1 MTQRFGRRRFL
12 GAAAAGHVARFF
24 FRIGRYGRPARSA
37 ARVPSSEGVGGSE
50 GRRARRSFSRWGPSS
65 GTACTTSSE
74 SMPSR
79 RTPCACGRPSKG
91 GGVVSPPLF
100 GGVGGLSEPHTF
112 IMDPEDDV
120 FSRLLRPWLE
130 QLCREMARD
139 GFRAI
144 IILTGHYGAAQQIVV
159 RETAVRM
166 SRALG
171 IPVLGTPE
179 YWLALDVGYTGD
191 HAAWGET
198 SLMMHLFPD
207 TVDLSRLGKP
217 PYQGVGGRDPKES
230 SAEDGRRITETIV
243 SRLATLAQKM
253 PDLEPRDPGSF
264 RRRRGGSRGQAAL
277 RPERQETQRLDRLAQ
292 RGDCHA
298 RLRQATWPKNAS
310 TRSKPPWRSCN
321 RCSDAVRPYG
331 HLHGARLPVTTHGRD
346 AHATAPIPGR
356 PS

>member
-1 MTQRFGRRRFL
+1 MAQRFGRRRFL
-12 GAAAAGHVARFF
+12 GAAAAGTLLD
-24 FRIGRYGRPARSA
+24 SSLTSTD
-37 ARVPSSEGVGGSE
+37 RVGQREVRLEFLHPKELE
-50 GRRARRSFSRWGPSS
+50 EAK
-65 GTACTTSSE
+65 A
-74 SMPSR
+74 
-79 RTPCACGRPSKG
+79 ACGTIFQPLGTIEWHGVHNVLGLDAVKAHALCLRAAQKG
-91 GGVVSPPLF
+91 GGVVAPPLF

-144 IILTGHYGAAQQIVV
+144 VILTGHYGAAQQIVV

-179 YWLALDVGYTGD
+179 YWLALDAGYTGD

-198 SLMMHLFPD
+198 SLMMYLFPD
-207 TVDLSRLGKP
+207 TVDLARLGKP
-217 PYQGVGGRDPKES
+217 PYQGIGGRDPKES

-253 PDLEPRDPGSF
+253 PTWS
-264 RRRRGGSRGQAAL
+264 
-277 RPERQETQRLDRLAQ
+277 PETLDRFVDAEATLVAAQ
-292 RGDCHA
+292 LSAPRGKKQIWTA
-298 RLRQATWPKNAS
+298 
-310 TRSKPPWRSCN
+310 WRSAASAM
-321 RCSDAVRPYG
+321 RDYGKHLAEERFDEIKAAVAK
-331 HLHGARLPVTTHGRD
+331 L
-346 AHATAPIPGR
+346 
-356 PS
+356 

>member
-1 MTQRFGRRRFL
+1 MAQRFGRRRLL
-12 GAAAAGHVARFF
+12 GAAAAGMLLDSSLTSADRVGQREVRLEFLHPKELEEAR
-24 FRIGRYGRPARSA
+24 A
-37 ARVPSSEGVGGSE
+37 
-50 GRRARRSFSRWGPSS
+50 
-65 GTACTTSSE
+65 
-74 SMPSR
+74 
-79 RTPCACGRPSKG
+79 ACGTIFQPLGTVEWHGVHNILGLDAVKAHALCLRAAQKG
-91 GGVVSPPLF
+91 GGVVAPPLF

-144 IILTGHYGAAQQIVV
+144 VILTGHYGAAQQIVV

-179 YWLALDVGYTGD
+179 YWLALDAGYTGD

-198 SLMMHLFPD
+198 SLMMYLFPD
-207 TVDLSRLGKP
+207 TVDLARLGKP
-217 PYQGVGGRDPKES
+217 PYQGIGGRDPKES

-253 PDLEPRDPGSF
+253 PTWS
-264 RRRRGGSRGQAAL
+264 
-277 RPERQETQRLDRLAQ
+277 PETLDRFVDAEATLVAAQ
-292 RGDCHA
+292 LSAPRGKKQIWTA
-298 RLRQATWPKNAS
+298 
-310 TRSKPPWRSCN
+310 WRSVASAM
-321 RCSDAVRPYG
+321 RDYGKHLAEERFDEIKAAVAK
-331 HLHGARLPVTTHGRD
+331 L
-346 AHATAPIPGR
+346 
-356 PS
+356 

>member
-1 MTQRFGRRRFL
+1 MTRKLGRRRFL
-12 GAAAAGHVARFF
+12 GAAAAGAML
-24 FRIGRYGRPARSA
+24 GSSPARASA
-37 ARVPSSEGVGGSE
+37 ADQREVRIEFLRPKELE
-50 GRRARRSFSRWGPSS
+50 EAK
-65 GTACTTSSE
+65 TACPTIFQPLGTIE
-74 SMPSR
+74 WHGVHNILGLDAVKAHALCLR
-79 RTPCACGRPSKG
+79 AAQKG

-112 IMDPEDDV
+112 IMDPEDNV

-166 SRALG
+166 SRALA

-230 SAEDGRRITETIV
+230 SAEDGQKITETIV
-243 SRLATLAQKM
+243 SRLAALAQKM
-253 PDLEPRDPGSF
+253 PTWSDATLDRFIDAE
-264 RRRRGGSRGQAAL
+264 AAL
-277 RPERQETQRLDRLAQ
+277 VARQLTAP
-292 RGDCHA
+292 RG
-298 RLRQATWPKNAS
+298 KNALW
-310 TRSKPPWRSCN
+310 TAWRN
-321 RCSDAVRPYG
+321 VGTTMRDYG
-331 HLHGARLPVTTHGRD
+331 KYLAEERFDEIKASVAKL
-346 AHATAPIPGR
+346 
-356 PS
+356 